1 MPTANSHLVVI
12 GGTSGLGLEI
22 AKAAHASGIEVTIGG
37 RGAERA
43 AEAAKSI
50 GPDVTGMH
58 IDLGDLASIG
68 PALRDGP
75 PIDHLAIAMV
85 LVMPTM
91 PPLTTEITQSRSPS
105 RWCSVA
111 LSA

>member
-22 AKAAHASGIEVTIGG
+22 AKAAHASGISVTIGG

-43 AEAAKSI
+43 AETAKSI
-50 GPDVTGMH
+50 GPGVTAVH
-58 IDLGDLASIG
+58 LDLGDLASIR

-75 PIDHLAIAMV
+75 PSTI
-85 LVMPTM
+85 
-91 PPLTTEITQSRSPS
+91 
-105 RWCSVA
+105 W
-111 LSA
+111 